1 MTEEKEI
8 ARIDLNGVDL
18 PVQVHVEVTDGID
31 LDQLAR
37 NIVDA
42 GDLAEATSAVELL
55 RTLCTMTG
63 EDNNGLGILA
73 GKCEKLLEER
83 RFLEAWVEA
92 EEAAKA
98 AEGEEVERLDLK
110 TILTTVGVA
119 VLAVV
124 GMIFLWRREK
134 YDVIG
139 DITTE
144 AVGKVLK
151 GGI

>member
-1 MTEEKEI
+1 
-8 ARIDLNGVDL
+8 
-18 PVQVHVEVTDGID
+18 
-31 LDQLAR
+31 
-37 NIVDA
+37 
-42 GDLAEATSAVELL
+42 
-55 RTLCTMTG
+55 MTG